1 MFLAVMV
8 GWLVGTASASPL
20 SWQALCRPCWAKFC
34 LSSGC
39 PRSALLQ
46 VILGVSGTVMS
57 VLSIGALEKFE
68 VSSQADHITI
78 VSLSPSLL
86 MLAYRVS

>member
-1 MFLAVMV
+1 MHEVEAVALASFSGGAMFHP
-8 GWLVGTASASPL
+8 GWSNCSLTSLV
-20 SWQALCRPCWAKFC
+20 
-34 LSSGC
+34 
-39 PRSALLQ
+39 LLQ

>member
-1 MFLAVMV
+1 M
-8 GWLVGTASASPL
+8 
-20 SWQALCRPCWAKFC
+20 
-34 LSSGC
+34 
-39 PRSALLQ
+39 LLQ

-86 MLAYRVS
+86 MLAYRVSGR